1 MKSSNSTTAAI
12 TGLIAAAFAAGHA
25 AALPQVLYLV
35 EVDNS
40 TNLAGADTGFEHSWL
55 TFDLYVDLEP
65 GDIVFAADFGIA
77 GSNTGIITDGA
88 FYVAPAFASDSVADN
103 VGFAALVGDLE
114 YSSAVTIN
122 GGDVEF
128 AQAMDWNPA
137 GVTGAWFVNPG
148 QTGAGGPYG
157 AEDMW
162 VARITVSND
171 ARLLYGQMFVSG
183 DGPNGAFGVSGANIP
198 LGVVNLPIPTPGAV
212 SLLAIAGAAATRRR
226 R

>member
-1 MKSSNSTTAAI
+1 MKSLHSTTAAI

-25 AALPQVLYLV
+25 AARPQGGYWVQ
-35 EVDNS
+35 VDNS
-40 TNLAGADTGFEHSWL
+40 TNLAGTDTGFENSWL

-77 GSNTGIITDGA
+77 GPNTGITTDGA
-88 FYVAPAFASDSVADN
+88 FYVAPASASDSVADN
-103 VGFAALVGDLE
+103 VGFASLVSDLE

-122 GGDVEF
+122 GGDVVF

-148 QTGAGGPYG
+148 QIGAGGPEG

-162 VARITVSND
+162 VARVTVSAD
-171 ARLLYGQMFVSG
+171 ATFLGGFGFVAYRVDDEDHFPAG
-183 DGPNGAFGVSGANIP
+183 VYEIPNA
-198 LGVVNLPIPTPGAV
+198 IPTPGAV
-212 SLLAIAGAAATRRR
+212 SLLAIAGIGAMRRKR
-226 R
+226 